1 MSDCFICKK
10 PFGDFEVQTVKGRGV
25 KTLLER
31 AKFKNDVDNE
41 LFLQSVSEVTVH
53 IPCYHYYSD
62 SRTDNVVR
70 RLSCS
75 SSSSSV
81 SENLD
86 TDFDFSN
93 YCFICGELFQDQ
105 SDLRQSRQRKI
116 CNVRHEGTKKSI
128 LDLVLKRSDDK
139 AKSIADR
146 IANVSSLVNVGAR
159 YHKDCSKQLYSKK
172 WSDEIRHNERKNNI
186 DNAME
191 DVFAYLHENREECQ
205 FRLADLMKSIEGDYI
220 PEKRTVIQ
228 RLKTK
233 YKDDIVIS
241 NEGFSATYNS
251 IPLYEDSCAFRPVR
265 NILPHAFSQF
275 VFDNADFNSNTID
288 GKNTL
293 RAMGGIQCITPYD
306 SIEADTS
313 SPRVSKRIPASA
325 KSTLGLVPLASY
337 SKGKTIGLGKIN
349 VSLIENITS
358 PAKKIVPRPCDFMW
372 LYDNCVQHII
382 SGHAYGRAV
391 RAHLLVHLSISKIIM
406 DSIEFTDEER
416 DFLDDFINDI
426 DGTNALQSINNPLFK
441 KISSKCEESL
451 TMLESEGPTVTLW
464 IQYYRL
470 VTL

>member
-1 MSDCFICKK
+1 MK
-10 PFGDFEVQTVKGRGV
+10 VRTVKGRGV

-31 AKFKNDVDNE
+31 VKFKNDVDNE

-139 AKSIADR
+139 AKIIADR

-172 WSDEIRHNERKNNI
+172 WSDEIRHDERKNNI

-191 DVFAYLHENREECQ
+191 DVFAYLHENSEECQ
-205 FRLADLMKSIEGDYI
+205 FRLADLMKSIKGDYI
-220 PEKRTVIQ
+220 PEKRTIIE
-228 RLKTK
+228 RLKAK
-233 YKDDIVIS
+233 YKDDIVIF
-241 NEGFSATYNS
+241 NEGKQDIIICFEGFIYN
-251 IPLYEDSCAFRPVR
+251 LYRKDHLIKKMILKRR
-265 NILPHAFSQF
+265 NC
-275 VFDNADFNSNTID
+275 
-288 GKNTL
+288 
-293 RAMGGIQCITPYD
+293 R
-306 SIEADTS
+306 
-313 SPRVSKRIPASA
+313 
-325 KSTLGLVPLASY
+325 KS
-337 SKGKTIGLGKIN
+337 
-349 VSLIENITS
+349 E
-358 PAKKIVPRPCDFMW
+358 M
-372 LYDNCVQHII
+372 Q
-382 SGHAYGRAV
+382 
-391 RAHLLVHLSISKIIM
+391 
-406 DSIEFTDEER
+406 
-416 DFLDDFINDI
+416 
-426 DGTNALQSINNPLFK
+426 LQ
-441 KISSKCEESL
+441 
-451 TMLESEGPTVTLW
+451 
-464 IQYYRL
+464 
-470 VTL
+470 